1 MTQASSDIE
10 SAIAVLRPA
19 TKILVFTG
27 AGISTESGIPDF
39 RGPDGLWSKVDP
51 DDFHI
56 DRYRSS
62 PELRMRGWKMHLDGE
77 LWGAR
82 STVRPNVGHEAIKRL
97 ADNDRLAGVVT
108 QNVDGLHLVSGL
120 DEEQVAELHG
130 NVRKSLCVDC
140 EQVWDTEIVLAWV
153 EAGEL
158 DPACPDCGGMVKTAT
173 VMFGELLP
181 SEEMEKAMGF
191 LAMADAVL
199 VVGSTVSVSPA
210 SDIVMYGATSLAAH
224 RDRQSREPPRPISS
238 PQSRSMRP
246 SGRSSPASSKVSSP
260 DNRTPDT
267 GRPSVPCRCGHSA
280 SDPWTMP
287 QPSRP

>member
-1 MTQASSDIE
+1 MTDATSDID
-10 SAIAVLRPA
+10 SAVALLRSA
-19 TKILVFTG
+19 GKILVFTG

-62 PELRMRGWKMHLDGE
+62 PELRMKGWKMHLDGE

-82 STVRPNVGHEAIKRL
+82 STVRPNTGHEAIKRL
-97 ADNDRLAGVVT
+97 ADAGRLAGVVT

-120 DEEQVAELHG
+120 DDRQVAELHG

-140 EQVWDTEIVLAWV
+140 ARVWDTEIVLAWV

-158 DPACPDCGGMVKTAT
+158 DPTCPDCGGMVKTAT
-173 VMFGELLP
+173 VMFGEILP
-181 SEEMEKAMGF
+181 QEEMEKAMGF
-191 LAMADAVL
+191 LAVADAII

-210 SDIVMYGATSLAAH
+210 SDIVMYGGHLSIPIVIINQGATEADEQAAVKIDAAIGEVLPRLVEGVLA
-224 RDRQSREPPRPISS
+224 
-238 PQSRSMRP
+238 
-246 SGRSSPASSKVSSP
+246 G
-260 DNRTPDT
+260 
-267 GRPSVPCRCGHSA
+267 
-280 SDPWTMP
+280 
-287 QPSRP
+287 

>member
-1 MTQASSDIE
+1 MTEPHSDIE

-19 TKILVFTG
+19 EKILVFTG

-82 STVRPNVGHEAIKRL
+82 STVRPNTGHEAIKRL
-97 ADNDRLAGVVT
+97 ADADRLAGVVT

-120 DEEQVAELHG
+120 DDRQVAELHG

-140 EQVWDTEIVLAWV
+140 AQVWDTETVLAWV

-173 VMFGELLP
+173 VMFGEILP
-181 SEEMEKAMGF
+181 QEEMEKAMEF
-191 LAMADAVL
+191 LAVADAII

-210 SDIVMYGATSLAAH
+210 SDIVMYGGYLSLPIVIINQGPTEADEQAAVKI
-224 RDRQSREPPRPISS
+224 DAAIGEVLP
-238 PQSRSMRP
+238 
-246 SGRSSPASSKVSSP
+246 GLVEGVLA
-260 DNRTPDT
+260 
-267 GRPSVPCRCGHSA
+267 G
-280 SDPWTMP
+280 
-287 QPSRP
+287 

>member
-1 MTQASSDIE
+1 MTDATSDIE
-10 SAIAVLRPA
+10 AAIAVLRPA
-19 TKILVFTG
+19 EKILVFTG

-82 STVRPNVGHEAIKRL
+82 STVRPNTGHEAIKRL
-97 ADNDRLAGVVT
+97 ADADRLAGVVT

-120 DEEQVAELHG
+120 DDRQVAELHG

-140 EQVWDTEIVLAWV
+140 AQVWDTEIVLAWV

-173 VMFGELLP
+173 VMFGEILP
-181 SEEMEKAMGF
+181 QEEMEKAMEF
-191 LAMADAVL
+191 LAVADAIV

-210 SDIVMYGATSLAAH
+210 SDIVMYGGHLSLPIVIINQGATEADEQAAVKIDAAIGEVLPGLVEGVLA
-224 RDRQSREPPRPISS
+224 
-238 PQSRSMRP
+238 
-246 SGRSSPASSKVSSP
+246 G
-260 DNRTPDT
+260 
-267 GRPSVPCRCGHSA
+267 
-280 SDPWTMP
+280 
-287 QPSRP
+287 

>member
-1 MTQASSDIE
+1 MTQTSSDIE

-19 TKILVFTG
+19 AKILVFTG

-62 PELRMRGWKMHLDGE
+62 PELRIRGWKMHLDGE

-82 STVRPNVGHEAIKRL
+82 STVRPNTGHEAIKRL
-97 ADNDRLAGVVT
+97 ADADRLAGVVT

-120 DEEQVAELHG
+120 DDRQVAELHG
-130 NVRKSLCVDC
+130 NVRKSLCLDC
-140 EQVWDTEIVLAWV
+140 AQVWDTETVLAWV

-173 VMFGELLP
+173 VMFGEILP
-181 SEEMEKAMGF
+181 QEEMEKAMEF
-191 LAMADAVL
+191 LAVADAII

-210 SDIVMYGATSLAAH
+210 SDVVMYGGYLSLPIVIINQGPTEADEQAAVKI
-224 RDRQSREPPRPISS
+224 DAAIGEVLP
-238 PQSRSMRP
+238 
-246 SGRSSPASSKVSSP
+246 GLVEGVL
-260 DNRTPDT
+260 T
-267 GRPSVPCRCGHSA
+267 G
-280 SDPWTMP
+280 
-287 QPSRP
+287 

>member
-1 MTQASSDIE
+1 VTQTSSDIE

-19 TKILVFTG
+19 EKILVFTG

-82 STVRPNVGHEAIKRL
+82 STVRPNTGHEAIKRL
-97 ADNDRLAGVVT
+97 AEADRLAGVVT

-120 DEEQVAELHG
+120 DDDQVAELHG

-140 EQVWDTEIVLAWV
+140 EQVWDTETVLAWV

-173 VMFGELLP
+173 VMFGEILP
-181 SEEMEKAMGF
+181 QEEMEKAMEF
-191 LAMADAVL
+191 LAVADAIV

-210 SDIVMYGATSLAAH
+210 SDIVMYGGYLSLPIVIINQGATEADEQAAVKIDAAIGDVLPGLVEGVLA
-224 RDRQSREPPRPISS
+224 
-238 PQSRSMRP
+238 
-246 SGRSSPASSKVSSP
+246 G
-260 DNRTPDT
+260 
-267 GRPSVPCRCGHSA
+267 
-280 SDPWTMP
+280 
-287 QPSRP
+287 

>member
-1 MTQASSDIE
+1 VTQTSSDIE

-19 TKILVFTG
+19 EKILVFTG

-82 STVRPNVGHEAIKRL
+82 STVRPNTGHEAIKRL
-97 ADNDRLAGVVT
+97 ADADRLAGVVT

-120 DEEQVAELHG
+120 DDRQVAELHG
-130 NVRKSLCVDC
+130 NVRKSLCLDC
-140 EQVWDTEIVLAWV
+140 AQVWDTETVLAWV

-173 VMFGELLP
+173 VMFGEILP
-181 SEEMEKAMGF
+181 QEEMEKAMEF
-191 LAMADAVL
+191 LAMADAII

-210 SDIVMYGATSLAAH
+210 SDIVMYGGYLSLPIVIINQGHTEADEQAAVKI
-224 RDRQSREPPRPISS
+224 DAAIGEVLP
-238 PQSRSMRP
+238 
-246 SGRSSPASSKVSSP
+246 GLVEGVLA
-260 DNRTPDT
+260 
-267 GRPSVPCRCGHSA
+267 G
-280 SDPWTMP
+280 
-287 QPSRP
+287 

>member
-1 MTQASSDIE
+1 MTQTSSDIE

-19 TKILVFTG
+19 EKILVFTG

-82 STVRPNVGHEAIKRL
+82 STVRPNTGHEAIKRL
-97 ADNDRLAGVVT
+97 ADADRLAGVVT

-120 DEEQVAELHG
+120 DDGQVAELHG
-130 NVRKSLCVDC
+130 NVRKSLCLDC
-140 EQVWDTEIVLAWV
+140 AQVWDTETVLAWV

-173 VMFGELLP
+173 VMFGEILP
-181 SEEMEKAMGF
+181 QEEMEKAMEF
-191 LAMADAVL
+191 LAIADAII

-210 SDIVMYGATSLAAH
+210 SDIVMYGGYLSLPIVIINQGPTEADEQAAVKI
-224 RDRQSREPPRPISS
+224 DAAIGEVLP
-238 PQSRSMRP
+238 
-246 SGRSSPASSKVSSP
+246 GLVEGVLA
-260 DNRTPDT
+260 
-267 GRPSVPCRCGHSA
+267 G
-280 SDPWTMP
+280 
-287 QPSRP
+287 